1 MKNPFTEHPHSVGET
16 YFEHM
21 KKALKYSFVLYYAFI
36 VVMIHALYPFL
47 FTTTGSDVIAKL
59 HKELKGRKNER

>member
-36 VVMIHALYPFL
+36 VVMIHAFYPFL
-47 FTTTGSDVIAKL
+47 FTTNGSDTIAKL

>member
-21 KKALKYSFVLYYAFI
+21 FKALKYSFILYYLFI
-36 VVMIHALYPFL
+36 VVMIHAFYPFL
-47 FTTTGSDVIAKL
+47 FTTTGSDEIERL